1 MKKAKSW
8 EGSKADKKSDK
19 GGKGEKSLSDKMYD
33 AAAKKGGKMGKKG
46 K

>member
-33 AAAKKGGKMGKKG
+33 AAARKGKPGKK